1 MTAAAPAPTQ
11 PVGSDET
18 ASGAYDCVVVVVV
31 LVPVVVVVSVPL
43 ARAEVTPRT
52 APRTPRTRSQAP
64 YRIGRVC
71 RSSRPAAQ
79 YLWVMRPAMLW
90 TMSVSVSE
98 IAT

>member
-11 PVGSDET
+11 SLGSDET
-18 ASGAYDCVVVVVV
+18 ASGAYDCVVVAVVV
-31 LVPVVVVVSVPL
+31 VVVVPVVVVVSVLL

-52 APRTPRTRSQAP
+52 APRTPRTRSQTP

-79 YLWVMRPAMLW
+79 YLWVIRPAMLW
-90 TMSVSVSE
+90 TMSVSVS
-98 IAT
+98 